1 MGLLDK
7 LWDDVAG
14 GSPPEKGLKQLRKE
28 KSAAAAPFP
37 EGDAASGIMDRRRSA
52 EFLRSQDEASRM
64 TQSIAI
70 KKPQTMAPLD
80 TESPVGTPGSVG
92 STPPASPSM
101 ASPSTFAR
109 EKTNVWRS
117 VFHPGQNKVMRQ
129 VGSDKFDNAKP
140 NSPTVYDWLYSADTK
155 TEYR

>member
-1 MGLLDK
+1 
-7 LWDDVAG
+7 
-14 GSPPEKGLKQLRKE
+14 
-28 KSAAAAPFP
+28 
-37 EGDAASGIMDRRRSA
+37 MDRRRSA

-101 ASPSTFAR
+101 ASPSTCKLKSR
-109 EKTNVWRS
+109 NES
-117 VFHPGQNKVMRQ
+117 
-129 VGSDKFDNAKP
+129 
-140 NSPTVYDWLYSADTK
+140 
-155 TEYR
+155 E